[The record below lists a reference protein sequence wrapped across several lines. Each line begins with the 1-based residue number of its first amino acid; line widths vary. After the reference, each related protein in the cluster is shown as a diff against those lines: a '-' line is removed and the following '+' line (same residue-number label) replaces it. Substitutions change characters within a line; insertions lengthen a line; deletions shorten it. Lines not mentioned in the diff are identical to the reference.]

1 MTLNIDTC
9 TSEKIDVKKFN
20 EPNIFIDKKTHLLHH
35 ESSKLNQTSTNC

>member
-20 EPNIFIDKKTHLLHH
+20 EPNIFIDKKNTFTP
-35 ESSKLNQTSTNC
+35 S